1 MLYRAT
7 TIICSDSKYKY
18 KESVKRH
25 WRNVMQTTKNR
36 TTLLTLKM
44 TPLIYRIIDLKT
56 KPASPDLHG
65 KSKDNI
71 RLITPLWKN
80 VTFA

>member
-1 MLYRAT
+1 
-7 TIICSDSKYKY
+7 
-18 KESVKRH
+18 
-25 WRNVMQTTKNR
+25 MQTTKNR

-71 RLITPLWKN
+71 RLITPL
-80 VTFA
+80 